1 MVAFIQPP
9 ETQRARPA
17 TGRWGGIVALSG
29 LLFILAGGRAFGQ
42 AGAQSVQRDPLMS
55 LMLTQPKIAVVSNVT
70 AVATFDPPV
79 VRAGRV
85 SIYRVTFNALE
96 ESIEWK
102 GGIPAPDKAEVT
114 AGAHGQIFQMDGRD
128 LEPRTTFLYH
138 VRVAE
143 PGRIK
148 VPEFNVT
155 VYGKPVT
162 VPAAELEVSA
172 SVSEAASSAQRLVL
186 EFGETNV
193 FVGQAVP
200 VSVRLPA
207 SAGGLV
213 QGVAQVQLTGE
224 GFLTDQAAARQRI
237 EMGRE
242 GTTQVPTYVYETTLI
257 PITAGK
263 LQVSAQG
270 FAAGNRFTGTIVI
283 TGPATIPGG
292 PPLYTLLD
300 SDPAELEVQ
309 PLPRSGLLPGFA
321 GAVGSFAVDVP
332 KLATNVVNAG
342 DPVKLT
348 VAVRGK
354 GNLAR
359 LVAPPPPKVP
369 DWQVLAGATDNMP
382 PQIISSLGFVT
393 FTYML
398 IPLTEGAKQTP
409 AIPFSCFDPERAAY
423 VDLTIQPVP
432 VLVKPG
438 VTPVDVDVVAQAE
451 ALTAPDEKEP
461 VLSGLA
467 TAPGLGAGS
476 LVPWQLRAWFPFVQI
491 APGLGFLG
499 LWAWD
504 RRRRYLEAHPDVV
517 RRRKARHALHKE
529 LRGLKRAVRENDAP
543 AFAVTA
549 VQAMRVAC
557 APHYPAE
564 PRALVCADVLPL
576 LPTGEQSDHSAEV
589 VRRFFAFA
597 DAAQFS
603 GDRQDASTLLESRP
617 QMEQVLARLEELL

>member
-1 MVAFIQPP
+1 MGRRGGGLGLAGLFLMVA
-9 ETQRARPA
+9 
-17 TGRWGGIVALSG
+17 GGS
-29 LLFILAGGRAFGQ
+29 LLGQ
-42 AGAQSVQRDPLMS
+42 GDPQNVQRDPLMS

-102 GGIPAPDKAEVT
+102 GSIPAPDKAEVT
-114 AGAHGQIFQMDGRD
+114 EGAHGQIFQMSGRD

-138 VRVAE
+138 VKVAE

-172 SVSEAASSAQRLVL
+172 SVSEAASSVQRLVL
-186 EFGETNV
+186 EFEETNV
-193 FVGQAVP
+193 FVGQSVP
-200 VSVRLPA
+200 VSVRLPE
-207 SAGGLV
+207 SPGGLV
-213 QGVAQVQLTGE
+213 QGVTQVQLTGE
-224 GFLTDQAAARQRI
+224 GFLADQATARQRI
-237 EMGRE
+237 EMVRE
-242 GTTQVPTYVYETTLI
+242 GAVQVPTYIYDTTLI

-263 LQVSAQG
+263 LEVSAQG
-270 FAAGNRFTGTIVI
+270 FAAGNRFAGTIII

-300 SDPAELEVQ
+300 SEPAELEVQ

-321 GAVGSFAVDVP
+321 GAVGSFAIDVP
-332 KLATNVVNAG
+332 KLATNVVTAG

-369 DWQVLAGATDNMP
+369 DWQVLAGAADNMP

-438 VTPVDVDVVAQAE
+438 AAPADMEAVAQAE

-467 TAPGLGAGS
+467 TSPGLGTGS

-504 RRRRYLEAHPDVV
+504 RRRRFLEAHPDVV

-529 LRGLKRAVRENDAP
+529 LRRLKRAVRENDAP
-543 AFAVTA
+543 GFAVAA

-576 LPTGEQSDHSAEV
+576 LPESHQSDGSAEV

-597 DAAQFS
+597 DASRFS
-603 GDRQDASTLLESRP
+603 GDAQDASALLQWRP
-617 QMEQVLARLEELL
+617 QIEQVLARLEELL